1 MFGTVQLWGDGGG
14 PKFDVDKLRPTLR
27 RMAQAARAHFA
38 AELVEIV
45 LHDGDDAFRCGLD
58 GRLELILD
66 AGAEVLFS
74 SAHWSCSKERN
85 VELGLGEA
93 EFAASA
99 PVRFTTAPQ
108 RGRITVL
115 GAPRPE
121 DPELAEVLADL
132 ADGIAAAAE
141 SFSTSQA
148 QAWARAEADAAEQFL
163 FSLMASAPVALAV
176 TDRDYRLMHASPRWR
191 EELGVHQDDILGM
204 SVAELLP
211 DVMER
216 WGERLAACLAGETL
230 KADRIRFRR
239 GDGQSVWARVEV
251 APWRE
256 PSGAIGGLMVLS
268 QDISDLVEALDRA
281 QRSEQRMRLASEL
294 ADIHVYE
301 IDYRARQLLKIGAED
316 TFFEAP
322 LTYEGLALDIWST
335 IHPDDRPAAQAAWE
349 RHLKTGEPYR
359 VEYRV
364 ARTDGRETWAFS
376 SSELISDA
384 EGRPLRL
391 VGALQNITERK
402 KAEAEMARA
411 RDAAEAANRAKS
423 EFLANMSHEIRT
435 PMNGVIGMNAL
446 LLRGDLT
453 PEQRKYAETVQT
465 SADALL
471 AIINDILDVSKLEA
485 GKVDL
490 EAIEFELAAL
500 VEDVAELLAPR
511 AAEKHLEIACYV
523 DDGAQGGFR
532 GDPTRLRQI
541 LLNLVSNAVKFTE
554 RGFVAVE
561 VKSRAGA
568 PGNRRLRV
576 EVSDTGPGLTPEAKA
591 GLFQKFHQGD
601 GSITRRYGGTGLG
614 LSICRQLV
622 DLMGGEIGVSDR
634 DGGGSVFWFEIEMP
648 PAALAQAPVAQPVG
662 LAGASILVV
671 DDIALNRDIFRR
683 QLEGEGARVAE
694 AASGPEALRM
704 IEAADGAGAP
714 FDLLLLDHM
723 MPGMAGDAVARA
735 VRKRASRKQ
744 PRIVI
749 ASSMGAPS
757 RSELEAWP
765 ALDAFLTK
773 PVRQAH
779 LIRRLGELMAAPTCA
794 EAAPGRQPATA
805 LKPQEDAAPDAPVP
819 NDERVRILLAEDNE
833 VNTLLART
841 LLTEIGCDV
850 RCVENGALAVAA
862 AETEAFDL
870 ILMDMQMPVMDGLE
884 ATRRIRAMGGDLGAT
899 PIVAMTANAMQSDQD
914 ACYAAGMDDFVSK
927 PIKPETFLRTVE
939 RNLRAPA
946 DMDLVDGPDSAM
958 RGSAA

>member
-38 AELVEIV
+38 AEMVEIV

-66 AGAEVLFS
+66 AGAETLFS
-74 SAHWSCSKERN
+74 SAHWSCSKEQN

-99 PVRFTTAPQ
+99 PVLFANAPQ

-121 DPELAEVLADL
+121 DPELAEILADL

-148 QAWARAEADAAEQFL
+148 QAWALAEADAAEQFL

-176 TDRDYRLMHASPRWR
+176 TDRDFRLMHASPRWR
-191 EELGVHQDDILGM
+191 EELGVHQEDILGM
-204 SVAELLP
+204 SIAELLP
-211 DVMER
+211 DVMDR
-216 WGERLAACLAGETL
+216 WGQRLTVCLQGETL
-230 KADRIRFRR
+230 KADRIQFKR
-239 GDGQSVWARVEV
+239 GDGRSVWARVEV

-301 IDYRARQLLKIGAED
+301 IDFKARELLKIGAED
-316 TFFEAP
+316 TFFETP
-322 LTYEGLALDIWST
+322 LTFEGLAEDIWSS
-335 IHPDDRPAAQAAWE
+335 IHPEDRPAAQAAWE
-349 RHLKTGEPYR
+349 EHLKTGAPYR

-364 ARTDGRETWAFS
+364 ARSDGREIWAFS
-376 SSELISDA
+376 SSELINDA
-384 EGRPLRL
+384 QGRPQRL

-402 KAEAEMARA
+402 KAEVEMARA

-446 LLRGDLT
+446 LLRGELT

-648 PAALAQAPVAQPVG
+648 PAALEHAPVSQPVG

-704 IEAADGAGAP
+704 VEAAEGAGAP

-735 VRKRASRKQ
+735 VRERSDARQ

-757 RSELEAWP
+757 RSELETWP

-779 LIRRLGELMAAPTCA
+779 LIGRLGELMTTPACAHVRPGPQAAPLASTNA
-794 EAAPGRQPATA
+794 SEPEAHP
-805 LKPQEDAAPDAPVP
+805 EDD
-819 NDERVRILLAEDNE
+819 RVRILLAEDNE

-841 LLTEIGCDV
+841 LLNEIGCDV
-850 RCVENGALAVAA
+850 RCVENGALAVEAA
-862 AETEAFDL
+862 AIEAFDL

-927 PIKPETFLRTVE
+927 PIKPEAFLRTVE
-939 RNLRAPA
+939 RNLRASG
-946 DMDLVDGPDSAM
+946 DMEPTDSHDGAM